1 LGFWVATFA
10 SIIPLTLGLDA
21 MRQLMFSS
29 DPTLGFLTVQV
40 ELAILV
46 VLGVVFITA
55 AYFALSR
62 LEQVGRRQGRLIER
76 RR

>member
-1 LGFWVATFA
+1 
-10 SIIPLTLGLDA
+10 